1 MKLSKTTVK
10 RTVFNA
16 VQAELDSGR
25 LTVEQLLAEHYG
37 QCQDFGL
44 FITNLCSYIG
54 TSWGAVRPETVQV
67 YIREFKRIK
76 RNELKSQN
84 VTV

>member
-1 MKLSKTTVK
+1 MKSSKTTVK

-16 VQAELDSGR
+16 VQSELDSGR
-25 LTVEQLLAEHYG
+25 LSLEQLLSKHYG

-44 FITNLCSYIG
+44 FITNLVSYIG
-54 TSWGAVRPETVQV
+54 TTWGAVRPETVQV
-67 YIREFKRIK
+67 YIRQFKAVK

-84 VTV
+84 KTV